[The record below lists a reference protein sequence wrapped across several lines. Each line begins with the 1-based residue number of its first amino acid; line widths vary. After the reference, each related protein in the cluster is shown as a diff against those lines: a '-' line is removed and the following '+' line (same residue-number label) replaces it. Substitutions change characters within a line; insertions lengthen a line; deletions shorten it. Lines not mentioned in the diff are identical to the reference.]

1 MGETLAW
8 YNSPK
13 SVNDTVFE
21 LRTQRGINEVPAA
34 LKETL
39 ATEVGLALRT

>member
-1 MGETLAW
+1 MGETLTW
-8 YNSPK
+8 YNSQK

-21 LRTQRGINEVPAA
+21 LRMQRGINEVLAA

-39 ATEVGLALRT
+39 AREVGLALRT